1 MSPDYAL
8 ALLQGLLQTTLM
20 IAGPL
25 LAAAL
30 AAGVFV
36 GVIQTATQINEASL
50 GYVVKVGATILALL
64 LFGPVIAEK
73 LVSYTRHSFESVATV
88 VR

>member
-73 LVSYTRHSFESVATV
+73 LVGYTRHSFESVATV

>member
-8 ALLQGLLQTTLM
+8 GLLQGLLHTTLL

-30 AAGVFV
+30 VAGVMV
-36 GVIQTATQINEASL
+36 GVLQTATQINEASL
-50 GYVVKVGATILALL
+50 GYVVKVAATILALL
-64 LFGPVIAEK
+64 LFGPMIAEK
-73 LVSYTRHSFESVATV
+73 LVSYTRQSFESVSTV